1 MTCSYL
7 ASISHKNEL
16 NSQAVFSNTAMSI
29 KIIDSTR
36 LTTKCEEKAVPLSLL
51 DSTTANFSDASA
63 IWLYEKPT
71 RQDINLVHHLRGSLA
86 ITLES
91 YPQLCGHLKAIESTD
106 GTVPPEATHFP
117 PHARRF
123 RRLYAHY
130 GTGNDPGV
138 EFVHARSSGA
148 LKDLYPEDRVSRH
161 PAWICD
167 SAVFK
172 QFMPSVP
179 TPRLLSHAIKDE
191 NGRLYPLLA
200 IQITELACG
209 GFVLALKE
217 THPLA
222 DTTAVMS
229 LLKDWASVSQS
240 MLLGKP
246 IVLSKAVFDPAL
258 IDNHAAGDIN
268 AEQSDQKLIQQAM
281 SLPMHRYDWWAPG
294 PKPSWAPPVPE
305 VFDTPDL
312 EPAGLAMP
320 WEEWDVTTPVSNCVI
335 HLSREQ
341 VISLWEKANEAS
353 SERLSQH
360 DAIIAHIWSCI
371 SRARGLGDD
380 SHPIHCNLVYG
391 VRSSFGL
398 DEKFLGSPA
407 VMMNVEHPA
416 SKVCN
421 PSNSTELA
429 TRVRN
434 TLKTISEPTNM
445 AAHLYSIAF
454 EKSPQRIWQAFL
466 GQRHIL
472 VTTWARANVYGVDFG
487 FGSTCSYVESV
498 LPDMDGNIV
507 VKEAPGPATRYW
519 TDNGVDISVHIR
531 TEHMERLMDDPLLF
545 PTTMPV

>member
-1 MTCSYL
+1 M
-7 ASISHKNEL
+7 SIS
-16 NSQAVFSNTAMSI
+16 
-29 KIIDSTR
+29 IIDSTR
-36 LTTKCEEKAVPLSLL
+36 LTTKCEEKAIPLSLL

-63 IWLYEKPT
+63 IWLYEKPI
-71 RQDINLVHHLRGSLA
+71 RQDINLAHHLRESLA

-91 YPQLCGHLKAIESTD
+91 YPQLCGHLKAIEATD
-106 GTVPPEATHFP
+106 GSVPPEVAHFP

-123 RRLYAHY
+123 RRIYAHY
-130 GTGNDPGV
+130 GTGNNPGV
-138 EFVHARSSGA
+138 EFVHARSSST
-148 LKDLYPEDRVSRH
+148 LRSLYPEDRVSKH
-161 PAWICD
+161 PAWLCD

-179 TPRLLSHAIKDE
+179 TSRLLNHAIKDE

-217 THPLA
+217 IHPLA

-240 MLLGKP
+240 MLLGNP
-246 IVLSKAVFDPAL
+246 VPGSTSVFDPAL

-268 AEQSDQKLIQQAM
+268 AEQPDQKLIQQAM
-281 SLPMHRYDWWAPG
+281 LLPMHRYDWWAPG
-294 PKPSWAPPVPE
+294 PKPSWAPPVPA

-312 EPAGLAMP
+312 EPAGSAMP
-320 WEEWDVTTPVSNCVI
+320 WEEWDVTAPVSNCVI
-335 HLSREQ
+335 HLSKEQ

-353 SERLSQH
+353 SEKLSQH

-371 SRARGLGDD
+371 ARARGLKEDTD
-380 SHPIHCNLVYG
+380 HIHCNLVYG
-391 VRSSFGL
+391 VRSAFGL
-398 DEKFLGSPA
+398 DEKFLGSPTA
-407 VMMNVEHPA
+407 MMNIEHPA

-434 TLKTISEPTNM
+434 TLKAISEPSSM
-445 AAHLYSIAF
+445 AAHLHSIAF

-472 VTTWARANVYGVDFG
+472 VTTWARANVYGVEFG

-498 LPDMDGNIV
+498 LPDMDGNIA
-507 VKEAPGPATRYW
+507 VKEAPGPATKYW

-545 PTTMPV
+545 PTIMVDRKHEG